1 MEVLVAVE
9 PRLFQLLHAEAAV
22 VAVPVERAHIMKAPP
37 RVGQPLA
44 SHRNVEQEVRL
55 TRGLNNHAHLHIS
68 QSESK

>member
-9 PRLFQLLHAEAAV
+9 PWLFELFHAETAV
-22 VAVPVERAHIMKAPP
+22 IAVPVERAHVMKAPP

-55 TRGLNNHAHLHIS
+55 TRGLNDHAHLHIS
-68 QSESK
+68 M